1 MRMWK
6 IKKNE
11 NEKRKKVVALLLL
24 LFVGKQLEEFLNV
37 IKSRGNRKMWL
48 NEEGECIRFLE

>member
-1 MRMWK
+1 MRMSK

-11 NEKRKKVVALLLL
+11 NEKRRKVVALLLL

-48 NEEGECIRFLE
+48 NEEGECISFLE

>member
-11 NEKRKKVVALLLL
+11 NEKRKKVFALLLL